1 MSLFFERPSS
11 GERAVLVH
19 LVLRS
24 ERAPEDVREFEELVI
39 SAGGSNY
46 TIVCPM
52 NGGPGSTVEVQLP
65 G

>member
-1 MSLFFERPSS
+1 M
-11 GERAVLVH
+11 
-19 LVLRS
+19 
-24 ERAPEDVREFEELVI
+24 I